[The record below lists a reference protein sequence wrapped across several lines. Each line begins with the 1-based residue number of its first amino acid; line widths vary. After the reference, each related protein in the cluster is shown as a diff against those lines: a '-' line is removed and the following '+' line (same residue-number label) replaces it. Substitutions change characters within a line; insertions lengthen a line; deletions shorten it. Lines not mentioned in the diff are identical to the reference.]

1 MNKVIKNNW
10 QLYKLYLKWEPIYC
24 CARLFA
30 SFLSVVQP
38 LSSIFLFQIF
48 LDAILVE
55 KQVGKGII
63 IALIAATVNF
73 FVSCINWVINNR
85 LTPISEQKNIM
96 KFTKKLLE
104 LYLKTDMDTIETTE
118 FYNKYSQVINDVS
131 SRMMA
136 VQNTIC
142 NLVGNILSLL
152 TILTLMTR
160 VSPVMIVVSLLGVV
174 ANLIVA
180 PIMNKLGYLSYL
192 EKTPYE
198 RKQGYIKRVFYI
210 VDYAKELKI
219 YNICD
224 KLTKE
229 YDIASNSLIKVVKKY
244 SKKFV
249 GFGVLISALQCISF
263 GGVLCY
269 LAYGAV
275 HSGWTAGVVAAMYNA
290 SEELKGVIATLFQT
304 IPMFDENSRYIEN
317 YNELLATKSK
327 IEIEDDNGKNV
338 NNFEKV
344 EFTNV
349 SFSYKGN
356 TDKALDNINFELRKK
371 EKVAFVGKNGAGKST
386 FVNLLLRLY
395 DPTEGIITING
406 EEYTKCNKK
415 SLRNNYMAVLQDC
428 KFYAMSIAENILLR
442 EVKSEE
448 DEILVWDALKKVGMY
463 EYIKSLEFG
472 INTIVT
478 KEFDDKGIMLSGGQM
493 QKLLLARVF
502 VSEAPVIILDEISS
516 AMDAISEKEIF
527 EMIEDFVIDKTVIY
541 ISHRLSTTKTAD
553 KIYLFDDGKIVEEG
567 THNELMIKKQ
577 KYYEMFT
584 AQAEKYID

>member
-1 MNKVIKNNW
+1 M
-10 QLYKLYLKWEPIYC
+10 LCTY
-24 CARLFA
+24 R
-30 SFLSVVQP
+30 
-38 LSSIFLFQIF
+38 
-48 LDAILVE
+48 
-55 KQVGKGII
+55 
-63 IALIAATVNF
+63 
-73 FVSCINWVINNR
+73 
-85 LTPISEQKNIM
+85 
-96 KFTKKLLE
+96 
-104 LYLKTDMDTIETTE
+104 
-118 FYNKYSQVINDVS
+118 
-131 SRMMA
+131 
-136 VQNTIC
+136 
-142 NLVGNILSLL
+142 
-152 TILTLMTR
+152 
-160 VSPVMIVVSLLGVV
+160 IV
-174 ANLIVA
+174 
-180 PIMNKLGYLSYL
+180 P
-192 EKTPYE
+192 
-198 RKQGYIKRVFYI
+198 
-210 VDYAKELKI
+210 
-219 YNICD
+219 
-224 KLTKE
+224 
-229 YDIASNSLIKVVKKY
+229 
-244 SKKFV
+244 
-249 GFGVLISALQCISF
+249 
-263 GGVLCY
+263 
-269 LAYGAV
+269 
-275 HSGWTAGVVAAMYNA
+275 
-290 SEELKGVIATLFQT
+290 
-304 IPMFDENSRYIEN
+304 
-317 YNELLATKSK
+317 
-327 IEIEDDNGKNV
+327 
-338 NNFEKV
+338 
-344 EFTNV
+344 
-349 SFSYKGN
+349 
-356 TDKALDNINFELRKK
+356 
-371 EKVAFVGKNGAGKST
+371 NGAGKST